1 MDTTAATALQTH
13 SCALSKVSGEWASV
27 RNGSQFAQ
35 AKQTILGFRR
45 PAGRRA
51 AGPGR
56 GRQVP
61 EIRGRAAAQSLTR
74 GAMQISGRFSGGS
87 GTSECQGNSLLVTF
101 PSQGLRRCQATRCPE
116 PEPGVLRGRD
126 RTCTS
131 PEPGVLRVRDRTCT
145 SPEPGVLRVRDRTCT
160 SREPGVCR
168 HHMRSERSCWAHG
181 DSGRAVFP
189 RPAHRSLRSPSSHG
203 LRSGL
208 GTGEAQDRREESV
221 GSLSWSGSAR
231 GSLSPSR
238 GARPRGKFVMGET
251 GPEGSRRSGGSAPRH
266 WP

>member
-45 PAGRRA
+45 PAGRRV

-74 GAMQISGRFSGGS
+74 GAMQISGWFSGGS

-101 PSQGLRRCQATRCPE
+101 PSQGLRCCQATRWPE

-131 PEPGVLRVRDRTCT
+131 PEPGVRRC
-145 SPEPGVLRVRDRTCT
+145 
-160 SREPGVCR
+160 
-168 HHMRSERSCWAHG
+168 HMRSERSCWAHG
-181 DSGRAVFP
+181 DSGHSVFP

-221 GSLSWSGSAR
+221 GSLSWSRSAR